1 MLPTRERPRCRSKRL
16 QYHGFRPSALPVSS
30 YFAGLARDSNLNV
43 YTQFSRGPEATLT
56 LALNE
61 FGEPGLGGWWA
72 GLIIGFVIV
81 AAIVVVV
88 GAILMLASQIRDEA
102 VQAVGLLE
110 VTRDATQPLHE
121 LRRTNELL
129 QGILSGAATARKA
142 LGG

>member
-1 MLPTRERPRCRSKRL
+1 M
-16 QYHGFRPSALPVSS
+16 
-30 YFAGLARDSNLNV
+30 
-43 YTQFSRGPEATLT
+43 T

-61 FGEPGLGGWWA
+61 FGDPELGGWWA

-81 AAIVVVV
+81 AAVVVVV
-88 GAILMLASQIRDEA
+88 GAILMLASQIGQHAGTA
-102 VQAVGLLE
+102 VAALE

>member
-1 MLPTRERPRCRSKRL
+1 MP
-16 QYHGFRPSALPVSS
+16 PV
-30 YFAGLARDSNLNV
+30 YV
-43 YTQFSRGPEATLT
+43 QFPLWPEATLT

-81 AAIVVVV
+81 AAVVVVV